1 LNSTIINFNFA
12 EEMAA
17 IKKLPT
23 PISILMLVIIFAA
36 IATWLI
42 PAGKYHTLSFPEGAT
57 TFTYASPGGERS
69 LPLSQ
74 KTLDELGIKI
84 SLEKFKDGSIRKPVS
99 VPGTYEH
106 IQANR
111 QGPLNILTAP
121 IKGIYDTIDIILFI
135 LFTGGF
141 IAVFYATG
149 AMEEGLRNLSARMKG
164 REAWLIVIL
173 GFLFSFG
180 GSSFGMAEEA
190 LAFYPIM
197 VPLFIAAGYDLLV
210 PVAVLF
216 AGTQLGTMS
225 SFSNPFSTIIAS
237 NAAGI
242 NWTDGIYGRLL
253 MFVLS
258 TSLFIWYVVRY
269 AQKVKLNPEASYVF
283 QCDGLVKS
291 PFASL
296 KVESAPS
303 TSRKKTNLLLLLF
316 LFTFLILIAGVVLL
330 DWWLPEMSA
339 LFLASSI
346 LIAVITRMGEKSFIT
361 LFIKGAEELLGVAFI
376 IGTARG
382 VTIMLNDGNIS
393 DSILYYAAH
402 LVDHL
407 PPSLFIVIMLFVYI
421 VFTLFISST
430 SGMAVVTMPIMGSL
444 AVMSGVPG
452 REMVNSY
459 LFGMGIMG
467 LVTPTGLL
475 LPSLALVNVSP
486 KAWWKFIRPLLLM
499 LLLLSIM
506 FLIIGVRL

>member
-1 LNSTIINFNFA
+1 
-12 EEMAA
+12 MAA

-23 PISILMLVIIFAA
+23 PITILMLVIIFAA

-42 PAGKYHTLSFPEGAT
+42 PAGKYHTLSYTEGSSGFTYTSPEGEET
-57 TFTYASPGGERS
+57 
-69 LPLSQ
+69 LPFNQ
-74 KTLDELGIKI
+74 ATLDAMEINIG
-84 SLEKFKDGSIRKPVS
+84 LEKFKDGSIRKPVS
-99 VPGTYEH
+99 IPGTYEPME
-106 IQANR
+106 ANR
-111 QGPLNILTAP
+111 QGLVEILTAP
-121 IKGIYDTIDIILFI
+121 IKGIYDTVDIIFFI

-141 IAVFYATG
+141 ISVFYATG
-149 AMEEGLRNLSARMKG
+149 AMEKGLLNLSSRMHGK
-164 REAWLIVIL
+164 EAWLIVIL

-180 GSSFGMAEEA
+180 GASFGMAEEA

-197 VPLFIAAGYDLLV
+197 VPLFLAAGYDLLV

-216 AGTQLGTMS
+216 GGTQLGTLS

-253 MFVLS
+253 MFAVS

-269 AQKVKLNPEASYVF
+269 AQKVKLNPQASFVY
-283 QCDGLVKS
+283 QCDGLVSS

-296 KVESAPS
+296 KPEEAEETGSAA
-303 TSRKKTNLLLLLF
+303 KTNILLLLF
-316 LFTFLILIAGVVLL
+316 LSTFLVLIAGVVLFN
-330 DWWLPEMSA
+330 WWLPEMSA

-346 LIAVITRMGEKSFIT
+346 LVALIARMGEKKFIS
-361 LFIKGAEELLGVAFI
+361 LFVKGAEELLAVAFI

-382 VTIMLNDGNIS
+382 VTIMLNEGNIS
-393 DSILYYAAH
+393 DSILYYASNM
-402 LVDHL
+402 VDHL
-407 PPSLFIVIMLFVYI
+407 PPSMFIVIMLFVYMI
-421 VFTLFISST
+421 FTLFIAST

-452 REMVNSY
+452 REIVNSY

-467 LVTPTGLL
+467 MVTPTGLL

-499 LLLLSIM
+499 LILLCIV
-506 FLIIGVRL
+506 FLVIGVNL

>member
-1 LNSTIINFNFA
+1 
-12 EEMAA
+12 MAA
-17 IKKLPT
+17 IKKLPS
-23 PISILMLVIIFAA
+23 PITILMLVIIFAA

-42 PAGKYHTLSFPEGAT
+42 PAGKYDTLSFPEGAS
-57 TFTYASPGGERS
+57 TFIYSSPEGDQS

-74 KTLDELGIKI
+74 KTLDELGIQI
-84 SLEKFKDGSIRKPVS
+84 SLDKFQDGSIRKPVS
-99 VPGTYEH
+99 IPGTYEH
-106 IQANR
+106 MDANR
-111 QGPLNILTAP
+111 QTPLDILIAP

-141 IAVFYATG
+141 IGVFYATG
-149 AMEEGLRNLSARMKG
+149 AMEKGLLNLSLRMKG
-164 REAWLIVIL
+164 KEAWLIVIL
-173 GFLFSFG
+173 GFLFAFG

-190 LAFYPIM
+190 FAFYPIM
-197 VPLFIAAGYDLLV
+197 VPLFLAAGYDLLV

-216 AGTQLGTMS
+216 GGTQLGVMS

-242 NWTDGIYGRLL
+242 NWTDGLYGRLL
-253 MFVLS
+253 MFALS
-258 TSLFIWYVVRY
+258 TGLFIWYVVRY
-269 AQKVKLNPEASYVF
+269 AQKVKLNPQASYVY
-283 QCDGLVKS
+283 QSDGLVQS
-291 PFASL
+291 PFAHFKS
-296 KVESAPS
+296 EETENNADG
-303 TSRKKTNLLLLLF
+303 KTNLLLLLF
-316 LFTFLILIAGVVLL
+316 LTTFLVLIAGVILL
-330 DWWLPEMSA
+330 NWWLPEMSA
-339 LFLASSI
+339 LFLGSSI
-346 LIAVITRMGEKSFIT
+346 LIAVITRMGEKKFIS

-393 DSILYYAAH
+393 DSILYYSAN
-402 LVDHL
+402 LMDHL
-407 PPSLFIVIMLFVYI
+407 PPSLFIVIMLFVYL
-421 VFTLFISST
+421 VFTLFISSS

-467 LVTPTGLL
+467 MVTPTGLL

-499 LLLLSIM
+499 LLILSII
-506 FLIIGVRL
+506 FLVVGVNL